1 MRSFLYLGKQQMK
14 SGTSTESLKVGFVIL
29 RLYNPSFM
37 SIRKAKKPAI
47 TSEWRENKIAQE
59 KAQQE
64 AGHMARQ
71 FAREKVMTT
80 VARGARSAMT
90 FVGAA
95 AGALMAVLLAISL
108 FTYTPTDPGF
118 SVTGASGVE
127 NACGIT
133 GAWTADVLYWLF
145 GYSAWWI
152 VFAFFA
158 LFVSSILVITARRES
173 STWLRAGGSFLC
185 FLLVMASSVCI
196 EALQLGYL
204 GGHLPS
210 GAGGLFGYEV
220 ASCVAPYL
228 GVWGSTV
235 LGLFLLALGS
245 SLAFGFSWGML
256 FDVLGICCEAVVKV
270 ALRCVSKSKSQEK
283 PHSPL
288 DGMTVQDS
296 PVTVK
301 SVATPS
307 LPSTP
312 RIPVKTIRER
322 PPRASAPKEQR
333 ELFGQ
338 DGRVVASFELLQR
351 PPEHRDG
358 VNKDAIGITSR
369 LIESKLKTYHVDA
382 RVVDARV
389 GPVITQYWL
398 ELSEGV
404 KGSQV
409 EKIRKDL
416 ARALSADNS
425 IRIVPVISGTP
436 YMGLE
441 IPNNNQQRLTVYLSE
456 IIGSAEFE
464 NSRSLLTLALG
475 KDIGGNSVVA
485 DLARLPH
492 LLIGGTTGS
501 GKSVAV
507 NSMILSLLFKCDPSQ
522 LRLVLIDPKLVEFS
536 LYQGIPHLLC
546 PVVTDMNKA
555 ANALN
560 WLVQEMDH
568 RYALMS
574 HLGVRSFD
582 AYNEK
587 VRAAI
592 AAGTLLA
599 DPFDVTPENPEPHK
613 VLAPFPYIVC
623 FIDEFA
629 DLILV
634 QRRQVET
641 LIMRLAQKARAAGI
655 HMVLATQRPSVDI
668 VTPLIKT
675 NIVAR
680 ICFQVS
686 SRFDSQVVLDEPGA
700 QDLLGHGDM
709 LMKVPGSN
717 SPLRVQSCM
726 VTDREV
732 ENIANQLKS
741 MAAPEYVE
749 GVTDSA
755 ESTEGAEGF
764 TLSGGHTGREADPLY
779 DRAVQIVLESKRATT
794 SFVQRRLQIGYNRAA
809 NLLEAMEE
817 AGIISKPNPAGKR
830 EILVRDGELFQ

>member
-1 MRSFLYLGKQQMK
+1 MK
-14 SGTSTESLKVGFVIL
+14 SGTSTESPKVGFAVL

-64 AGHMARQ
+64 AGLMARQ

-133 GAWTADVLYWLF
+133 GAWTADILYWLF

-152 VFAFFA
+152 VFAFFS

-173 STWLRAGGSFLC
+173 STWFRAGGSFLC

-245 SLAFGFSWGML
+245 SLAFGFSWGTL

-270 ALRCVSKSKSQEK
+270 ALRCVSKSKPQEK

-312 RIPVKTIRER
+312 RMPVKTIRER

-441 IPNNNQQRLTVYLSE
+441 IPNNSQQRLTVYLSE

-592 AAGTLLA
+592 AAGTPLA

-755 ESTEGAEGF
+755 ESSEGAEGF

>member
-1 MRSFLYLGKQQMK
+1 
-14 SGTSTESLKVGFVIL
+14 
-29 RLYNPSFM
+29 M

-47 TSEWRENKIAQE
+47 ISEWRENKIAQE

-64 AGHMARQ
+64 AGLVARQ

-80 VARGARSAMT
+80 VARGARSAVT
-90 FVGAA
+90 FVSAF
-95 AGALMAVLLAISL
+95 AGLLLAVLLAISL
-108 FTYTPTDPGF
+108 FTYTSTDPGF
-118 SVTGASGVE
+118 SVTGAKGVE
-127 NACGIT
+127 NLCGIS
-133 GAWTADVLYWLF
+133 GAWIADIFYWLF

-152 VFAFFA
+152 VVVLAS
-158 LFVSSILVITARRES
+158 LFVSNLLVICARREPN
-173 STWLRAGGSFLC
+173 TWPRAFGSFLC
-185 FLLVMASSVCI
+185 FILVMLSSVCI
-196 EALQLGYL
+196 EALQFGYL
-204 GGHLPS
+204 GGNLPS
-210 GAGGLFGYEV
+210 GAGGLFGHEI
-220 ASCVAPYL
+220 ASFIAPYL
-228 GVWGSTV
+228 GIWGSTV
-235 LGLFLLALGS
+235 LSLFVLGLS
-245 SLAFGFSWGML
+245 SSAAFGFSWGTF
-256 FDVLGICCEAVVKV
+256 FDVLGICCEAVVKYV
-270 ALRCVSKSKSQEK
+270 LHCFSRTRTQEK
-283 PHSPL
+283 PYSPL
-288 DGMTVQDS
+288 DGVTVQDG

-301 SVATPS
+301 PFVV
-307 LPSTP
+307 PSTNPP
-312 RIPVKTIRER
+312 RKPTKPSRER
-322 PPRASAPKEQR
+322 PSCINATQEQR
-333 ELFGQ
+333 ELFGK
-338 DGRVVASFELLQR
+338 DGRAVASFELLQR
-351 PPEHRDG
+351 PPEHRDS
-358 VNKDAIGITSR
+358 VNEDAIGITSR

-441 IPNNNQQRLTVYLSE
+441 IPNNNQQRQTVYLSE
-456 IIGSAEFE
+456 VIGSAEFE
-464 NSRSLLTLALG
+464 NARSLLTLALG
-475 KDIGGNSVVA
+475 KDIGGNPVVA

-582 AYNEK
+582 VYNEK
-587 VRAAI
+587 VRAAEQ
-592 AAGTLLA
+592 AGTPLM
-599 DPFDVTPENPEPHK
+599 DPFDVTPDNPEPHK
-613 VLAPFPYIVC
+613 PLIPFPYIVC
-623 FIDEFA
+623 FIDELA

-732 ENIANQLKS
+732 EDIANQLKS
-741 MAAPEYVE
+741 MAAPEYID
-749 GVTDSA
+749 GVTENA
-755 ESTEGAEGF
+755 ESTEGADGSV
-764 TLSGGHTGREADPLY
+764 LNGGRAGREADPLY

-809 NLLEAMEE
+809 NLLETMEE